1 MLERLKLSFGIIFFY
16 GLLGVAQEKITK
28 ADYGEEKYH
37 YQSELVFV
45 MCISNLLFAYATGA
59 SRSSNDRTP
68 FYVYMICAVA
78 YVGAM
83 LCSNYALAHISY
95 PIQVLGKSCKPVA
108 VMLLCLVL
116 GQKSY
121 KMEKYLSVATIVAG
135 VITFVYNPNKN
146 TSDSGF
152 SLGIGEMWIL
162 ASLTL
167 DGVVASCQ
175 EFMKR
180 NYQSPKSNMML
191 NMNLIALFVLTGQ
204 SLYHGSLFEFF
215 SFVQRHPECIKWL
228 IALGACSAFG
238 QYFIFSI
245 VTTFG
250 PLWCSIVTT
259 TRKFFTILF
268 SVMYFGN
275 NLTSQQWGGSL
286 LVFAGLALDGYLS
299 TRQPQTTKNNQSRKK
314 AE

>member
-1 MLERLKLSFGIIFFY
+1 MENFYIGSAKLNHLKYNRPKKHF
-16 GLLGVAQEKITK
+16 K
-28 ADYGEEKYH
+28 
-37 YQSELVFV
+37 
-45 MCISNLLFAYATGA
+45 
-59 SRSSNDRTP
+59 
-68 FYVYMICAVA
+68 
-78 YVGAM
+78 
-83 LCSNYALAHISY
+83 AHISY

-108 VMLLCLVL
+108 VMVLCLIL

-135 VITFVYNPNKN
+135 VITFVYNPKKN

-204 SLYHGSLFEFF
+204 SLYHGSLFGNLKFL
-215 SFVQRHPECIKWL
+215 HPILTEI
-228 IALGACSAFG
+228 
-238 QYFIFSI
+238 
-245 VTTFG
+245 FG
-250 PLWCSIVTT
+250 PKS
-259 TRKFFTILF
+259 
-268 SVMYFGN
+268 
-275 NLTSQQWGGSL
+275 
-286 LVFAGLALDGYLS
+286 D
-299 TRQPQTTKNNQSRKK
+299 
-314 AE
+314 

>member
-1 MLERLKLSFGIIFFY
+1 MKLVKKHF
-16 GLLGVAQEKITK
+16 K
-28 ADYGEEKYH
+28 
-37 YQSELVFV
+37 
-45 MCISNLLFAYATGA
+45 
-59 SRSSNDRTP
+59 
-68 FYVYMICAVA
+68 
-78 YVGAM
+78 
-83 LCSNYALAHISY
+83 AHISY

-108 VMLLCLVL
+108 VMVLCLIL

-135 VITFVYNPNKN
+135 VITFVYNPKKN

-204 SLYHGSLFEFF
+204 SLYHGSLF
-215 SFVQRHPECIKWL
+215 
-228 IALGACSAFG
+228 
-238 QYFIFSI
+238 
-245 VTTFG
+245 
-250 PLWCSIVTT
+250 
-259 TRKFFTILF
+259 
-268 SVMYFGN
+268 GN
-275 NLTSQQWGGSL
+275 
-286 LVFAGLALDGYLS
+286 YLS
-299 TRQPQTTKNNQSRKK
+299 TQTQQKTPARNPI
-314 AE
+314 